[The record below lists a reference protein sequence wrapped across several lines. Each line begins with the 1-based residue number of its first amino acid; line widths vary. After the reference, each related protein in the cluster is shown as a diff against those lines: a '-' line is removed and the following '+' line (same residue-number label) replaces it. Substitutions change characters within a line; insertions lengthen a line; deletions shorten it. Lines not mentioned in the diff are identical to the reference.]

1 MTFFGSAMFRYS
13 VPVVSGVNLKC
24 ESQRIS
30 LSDFLRLIE
39 VAAIVGATVFAG
51 FQMGSE
57 SRASSSF

>member
-1 MTFFGSAMFRYS
+1 MFRYS